1 MNSIWLRKNHVY
13 LVHENQVFEKLL
25 NNFFKKVDFQF
36 EEMHDHGV
44 TNFCEDMNESTL
56 EEKVDLDSYFAFNFL
71 FAYFL
76 WFHRSGWQ

>member
-1 MNSIWLRKNHVY
+1 MNSISLGKNHVY

-25 NNFFKKVDFQF
+25 NNYKKKKVDFQF

-44 TNFCEDMNESTL
+44 KIFCEDLNESTL

-76 WFHRSGWQ
+76 

>member
-1 MNSIWLRKNHVY
+1 MKIKFLKNC
-13 LVHENQVFEKLL
+13 LIIIK
-25 NNFFKKVDFQF
+25 KKVDFQF

-44 TNFCEDMNESTL
+44 KIFCEDLNESTL

-76 WFHRSGWQ
+76 

>member
-1 MNSIWLRKNHVY
+1 MKIKFLKNY
-13 LVHENQVFEKLL
+13 LIIKIN
-25 NNFFKKVDFQF
+25 KKVDFQF

-44 TNFCEDMNESTL
+44 KIFCEDLNESTL

-76 WFHRSGWQ
+76 

>member
-1 MNSIWLRKNHVY
+1 MKIKFLKNY
-13 LVHENQVFEKLL
+13 LIIKIN
-25 NNFFKKVDFQF
+25 KKVDFQF

-44 TNFCEDMNESTL
+44 KIFCEDLNESTL